1 MCACMC
7 VCVHAC
13 VRVFV
18 VYVNIQVQAMS
29 TSHVTYYHCS
39 YSVQLHIKLAC
50 DDVELLRHVEELL
63 QGMRQKESSTQAD
76 RPAAGEECGTST
88 VEEGD
93 HNGDRGE
100 EDSISGT
107 DHDPLTESMDVS

>member
-1 MCACMC
+1 MCAC
-7 VCVHAC
+7 
-13 VRVFV
+13 VFV
-18 VYVNIQVQAMS
+18 VYVNIRVQAMR
-29 TSHVTYYHCS
+29 TSLVTYYHCS

-93 HNGDRGE
+93 HNGDREE